1 MDGYTSSIS
10 LLASS
15 RFVRFQRCHPIRRG
29 TCPSNDAAG
38 EIQVAI
44 VAGFHLFPFRT
55 EKLSPPAPMVLHT
68 RGRVGSRRFQQDPSE
83 AILEGLLRCVCVW
96 EKGRERG
103 REEERVVQC
112 NTLHTI
118 DKNAVQ
124 K

>member
-1 MDGYTSSIS
+1 M
-10 LLASS
+10 
-15 RFVRFQRCHPIRRG
+15 
-29 TCPSNDAAG
+29 
-38 EIQVAI
+38 AI

-83 AILEGLLRCVCVW
+83 AILEGLLRCVCTGGGIRGRG
-96 EKGRERG
+96 ERERG